1 MRPCH
6 FQICTKRS
14 EADSPALASLRKK
27 LEENGFIYDE
37 LNPDLVLAVGGDG
50 TLMRVIHEH
59 KLRGRFILINSG
71 HLGFYSDY
79 SLDEL
84 DSFTEDI
91 LHKDPFVEPVP
102 VFSFFING
110 AEHPFINDVSLQT
123 GNTCFLR
130 LLLNGELLTEARGN
144 GIVISS
150 PIGTTG
156 YLTSLGSPVVTA
168 PLDIYQYSLIAPCYN
183 RLYPNPIRKAIIKG
197 RDVLKV
203 EVLRGPVDVYV
214 DGGKKQFFRGTVYS
228 FQHHRNTTVTFLHLK
243 NKSYTSRLRENIS
256 GLSGGENE

>member
-79 SLDEL
+79 SL
-84 DSFTEDI
+84 
-91 LHKDPFVEPVP
+91 
-102 VFSFFING
+102 
-110 AEHPFINDVSLQT
+110 
-123 GNTCFLR
+123 
-130 LLLNGELLTEARGN
+130 
-144 GIVISS
+144 
-150 PIGTTG
+150 
-156 YLTSLGSPVVTA
+156 Y
-168 PLDIYQYSLIAPCYN
+168 
-183 RLYPNPIRKAIIKG
+183 
-197 RDVLKV
+197 
-203 EVLRGPVDVYV
+203 
-214 DGGKKQFFRGTVYS
+214 
-228 FQHHRNTTVTFLHLK
+228 
-243 NKSYTSRLRENIS
+243 
-256 GLSGGENE
+256 